1 MNITQ
6 KMRINDAEKRYQ
18 KYTKDTVLNRS
29 LSAEIAACQQ
39 HGKIVKVEE
48 GHLLVHKVVNK
59 QDRAERDKDETSF
72 KIVKQY
78 IL

>member
-6 KMRINDAEKRYQ
+6 ELRFNDAEKRYQ
-18 KYTKDTVLNRS
+18 KYTKDTELNRS

-39 HGKIVKVEE
+39 HRKIVNVEE